1 MTSIFEGQPSKT
13 RPFPSKTRVIWVLGI
28 YYMKKQV
35 LHNPLSNRP
44 FEFNGVL
51 SMFRF
56 RDRCLWM
63 SNENTLPETN
73 IAPENRP
80 SQKENLIFQPL
91 IFRGEN
97 VRFREGN
104 TCNGQILLF
113 KLVIQSKKKD
123 KCPPGTWK
131 LTKQLEPDGF
141 LVISIPMFHYIVSDD
156 LVTSSSHW

>member
-1 MTSIFEGQPSKT
+1 MCMYID
-13 RPFPSKTRVIWVLGI
+13 IN
-28 YYMKKQV
+28 YMKKQV

-44 FEFNGVL
+44 FELNGVL

-63 SNENTLPETN
+63 SNQYTLPETN

-80 SQKENLIFQPL
+80 SQKENFIFQPL

-97 VRFREGN
+97 VRFREGH

-113 KLVIQSKKKD
+113 KIVIQSKKKD
-123 KCPPGTWK
+123 RRPPGTRK
-131 LTKQLEPDGF
+131 LSTKQFELDGF
-141 LVISIPMFHYIVSDD
+141 LVILMI
-156 LVTSSSHW
+156 W